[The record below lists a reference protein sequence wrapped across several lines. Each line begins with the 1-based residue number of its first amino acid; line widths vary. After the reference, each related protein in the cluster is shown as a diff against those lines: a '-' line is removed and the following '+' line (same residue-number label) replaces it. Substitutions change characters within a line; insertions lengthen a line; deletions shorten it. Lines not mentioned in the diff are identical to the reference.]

1 MTSMSL
7 FSLAPPC
14 SPRTFLLVFSCP
26 PMAPF
31 RSPVTHVCESRLHMT
46 LSRAGSLS
54 PPLHG
59 SSNLNSGMHAYAA
72 NTITHQATSPAPK
85 FCVVSLVLWINIMSL
100 HFQPFSCK

>member
-14 SPRTFLLVFSCP
+14 PPQTFPLVFSRP

-46 LSRAGSLS
+46 LSRAGSVS